1 MICKICLEPPKAPH
15 VTACGHVFCHE
26 HIKQWFRQ
34 ESSCPVCRR
43 QVNRNKELIAIF
55 ADDEEDEGA
64 GLVVPASGREQG
76 KEGED
81 GGGGGGTAV
90 DVERVGVLGC
100 LTRMQN
106 QWEANMLERSR
117 LRDAVR
123 ELSKENKSFSRQI
136 KSLKQ
141 DLENARLGGGGGG
154 GGDARGGASPIPRGT
169 PIRSRGSPTGG
180 DVRHTGSPTSMYGSP
195 RGAAS
200 REGKTGGPAGRS
212 GDGNGGG
219 RAGGATTSDGEH
231 EFCPADVERSV
242 LGSWRLDAT
251 MCTSAKRG
259 ERVRREMN

>member
-15 VTACGHVFCHE
+15 VTPCGHVFCHE

-55 ADDEEDEGA
+55 ADDDEDEGV
-64 GLVVPASGREQG
+64 GLVVPASERDQG
-76 KEGED
+76 KEGEGG

-123 ELSKENKSFSRQI
+123 ELSKENKSLSRHVT
-136 KSLKQ
+136 SLKQ
-141 DLENARLGGGGGG
+141 DLEIARR
-154 GGDARGGASPIPRGT
+154 GGDGGSGGDNRGGASPTSRG
-169 PIRSRGSPTGG
+169 SRGSPAGG
-180 DVRHTGSPTSMYGSP
+180 DVRHAGSPTSMYGSP
-195 RGAAS
+195 GGAAS
-200 REGKTGGPAGRS
+200 REGKTGGGAGRS
-212 GDGNGGG
+212 GDGVGGG

-259 ERVRREMN
+259 DRVRREMH